1 MKIKFWGMML
11 LLLAMVACESNENY
25 SQLLEAEEVLIEDW
39 LGRNNIVL
47 LDEFPLDTV
56 FGENEMYH
64 FEDGIYFQLIKKGV
78 GDTLRTGDN
87 LILRYK
93 QSTLDLYP
101 VVEDYWTTQDRPY
114 PNEITYGSL
123 SNSCEGWQKAFELM
137 KKSESHARI
146 IVPSK
151 LGRNDS
157 EVIPYVYE
165 MKIRRVPK

>member
-1 MKIKFWGMML
+1 MKIKFFGFLML
-11 LLLAMVACESNENY
+11 LITMVACENSSNY
-25 SQLLEAEEVLIEDW
+25 SQQLKAEERLIKSW
-39 LGRNNIVL
+39 LERNGIKL
-47 LDEFPLDTV
+47 LDEFPVDTI
-56 FGENEMYH
+56 FAADEMFY
-64 FEDGIYFQLIKKGV
+64 FEDGIYFQLIEKGE
-78 GDTLRTGDN
+78 GDTLRFGDK

-101 VVEDYWTTQDRPY
+101 MVEDFWTTQDRPY

-137 KKSESHARI
+137 KRSESYARV

-151 LGRNDS
+151 LGRDDS
-157 EVIPYVYE
+157 EVVPYVYE

>member
-11 LLLAMVACESNENY
+11 LLLAMVACESETNY
-25 SQLLEAEEVLIEDW
+25 SQLLKAEEELIDSW
-39 LGRNNIVL
+39 LARNEIVL
-47 LDEFPLDTV
+47 LDEFPTDTV
-56 FGENEMYH
+56 FGANEMYH
-64 FEDGIYFQLIKKGV
+64 FEDGIYFQLIEKGV
-78 GDTLRTGDN
+78 GDTLRTGDK
-87 LILRYK
+87 LVLRYR
-93 QSTLDLYP
+93 QSTLDEYP

-114 PNEITYGSL
+114 PNEIIYGSL

-137 KKSESHARI
+137 KKSDAHARI

>member
-11 LLLAMVACESNENY
+11 LLIAMVACENNTNY
-25 SQLLEAEEVLIEDW
+25 SQLLKAEEELIADW
-39 LGRNNIVL
+39 LVRNEITL
-47 LDEFPLDTV
+47 LEEFPTDTV
-56 FGENEMYH
+56 FAANQMYH
-64 FEDGIYFQLIKKGV
+64 FEDGIYFQLIEKGV
-78 GDTLRTGDN
+78 GDTLRAGDK

-101 VVEDYWTTQDRPY
+101 MVEDYWTTQDRPY
-114 PNEITYGSL
+114 PNEIAYGSL
-123 SNSCEGWQKAFELM
+123 TNSCEGWQKAFELM
-137 KKSESHARI
+137 QKSDAHARI

-151 LGRNDS
+151 LGRNNS

>member
-11 LLLAMVACESNENY
+11 LLIAMVACESETNY
-25 SQLLEAEEVLIEDW
+25 SQLLKAEEELIDSW
-39 LGRNNIVL
+39 LIRNEMVV
-47 LDEFPLDTV
+47 LDEFPADTM
-56 FGENEMYH
+56 FGANEMYH
-64 FEDGIYFQLIKKGV
+64 FEDGIYFQLIEKGV
-78 GDTLRTGDN
+78 GDTLRAGDK
-87 LILRYK
+87 LVLRYR
-93 QSTLDLYP
+93 QSTLDEYP

-114 PNEITYGSL
+114 PNEIIYGSL
-123 SNSCEGWQKAFELM
+123 SNSCDGWQKAFELM
-137 KKSESHARI
+137 KKSDAHARI

>member
-47 LDEFPLDTV
+47 LDEFPSDTV